1 MGMGIRKR
9 VRIGL
14 IVAAF
19 ALIFAFV
26 VDAEML
32 VNAVSDV
39 DTVNNVN
46 TVNTV
51 SDVDTINNVYT
62 ADNVNESI
70 NDSSDTARHVDN
82 YDKLTVSTTDADKDS
97 SSVSKRPPPPMISND
112 PPQLSGAYWGFGLGL
127 SVGTVP
133 VFPMWQ
139 KNFPDSLS
147 RLGLSP
153 AFAAD
158 AEKGDTALLLVYY
171 SASIEAAG
179 SWAIPPLFFNIDDY
193 QRTSLT
199 IALGASPI
207 GFVRESEINANSNF
221 NDDARMSSVA
231 DSVRK
236 AFATLSGN
244 GLSLSWRIGLSAIK
258 RYPSGY
264 GAEFGLFYSGSYSNY
279 FYSDGVRLTEDHIKT
294 RGADL
299 NAENVVGGK
308 PLSFLSSQAELR
320 VTVLVP
326 TRKRDTDY

>member
-158 AEKGDTALLLVYY
+158 AEKGDTALLRYRVIESPDKFNNTAPFHLSLY
-171 SASIEAAG
+171 SVNEKQI
-179 SWAIPPLFFNIDDY
+179 F
-193 QRTSLT
+193 SLT
-199 IALGASPI
+199 
-207 GFVRESEINANSNF
+207 
-221 NDDARMSSVA
+221 
-231 DSVRK
+231 
-236 AFATLSGN
+236 
-244 GLSLSWRIGLSAIK
+244 
-258 RYPSGY
+258 
-264 GAEFGLFYSGSYSNY
+264 
-279 FYSDGVRLTEDHIKT
+279 
-294 RGADL
+294 
-299 NAENVVGGK
+299 
-308 PLSFLSSQAELR
+308 LSFFRNSKEFQSELSSTTPR
-320 VTVLVP
+320 P
-326 TRKRDTDY
+326 